1 MRLKPEVN
9 ACGIA
14 APKYQMRQ
22 RERIARSLTIPA
34 WSRAKLEAEGIIKG
48 RTWRDMPAQNDFGR
62 ACAWWLWKRGLL
74 NLTQEHE
81 EARAF
86 ADFAQHTA

>member
-14 APKYQMRQ
+14 AAKRPLLD
-22 RERIARSLTIPA
+22 RERQARSLRLPR
-34 WSRAKLEAEGIIKG
+34 WSIAQLDAEGAIRG
-48 RTWRDMPAQNDFGR
+48 RTGRDMPAQNDFGR

-74 NLTQEHE
+74 NLCQEQE
-81 EARAF
+81 EALAF
-86 ADFAQHTA
+86 ADFTQHTA